1 MTGEGAA
8 AAAAR
13 NVRFPLFDSLRAI
26 AACSVLLFHVG
37 FVLEGFQH
45 PTFGRYFSQLN
56 VGVAIFF
63 VISGFLLYRPFA
75 QARFDGTAGPHVGNY
90 AIRRAFRILPAFW
103 VALVGA
109 AVWLDDP
116 DVFDRPFIYFGL
128 MQNYDVDTLSRAL
141 GHAWTLSVEITF
153 YAFLPI
159 LALLIRRVRFTS
171 VRGFVLSEG
180 GVLAL
185 MFATAFVWRFTQTQT
200 RNGFIWFTP
209 EVASLPAFL
218 DHFALGMGLAVASVV
233 LAGRARRPG
242 VVRLVERWPG
252 VPWIGAAILYIVMC
266 NVGNGFADADGET
279 TRHELRGAIA
289 ALLVAPAVFGDGAR
303 GLVRRFMGLRPVL
316 WLGVI
321 SYSLYLWHP
330 VVARKIGAT
339 QIDERAGWV
348 PSAVLMV
355 LASIAVAAVSY
366 YVIERPAV
374 RLSRRLTGGGRERP
388 GDTPGAEAGLGSPAD
403 AR

>member
-1 MTGEGAA
+1 VTPA
-8 AAAAR
+8 
-13 NVRFPLFDSLRAI
+13 NVRFPLFDSLRAV
-26 AACSVLLFHVG
+26 AAGTVLLFHVG
-37 FVLEGFQH
+37 FMLEGFQH
-45 PTFGRYFSQLN
+45 PTFGRYFAQLN
-56 VGVAIFF
+56 VGVAVFF

-75 QARFDGTAGPHVGNY
+75 QARLDGAQRPALGPY

-109 AVWLDDP
+109 AVWLDDA

-128 MQNYDVDTLSRAL
+128 LQNYDVDTLSRAL

-153 YAFLPI
+153 YALLPL
-159 LALLIRRVRFTS
+159 LALLIRRVPARS
-171 VRGFVLSEG
+171 VRGFVMSEA
-180 GVLAL
+180 GVLTL
-185 MFATAFVWRFTQTQT
+185 MFATALVWRLTQTQT

-233 LAGRARRPG
+233 IARRKRAPG

-252 VPWIGAAILYIVMC
+252 ALWAGAAILYLVMC
-266 NVGNGFADADGET
+266 NVGHGFADADGET

-289 ALLVAPAVFGDGAR
+289 VLLIAPAVFGHESR
-303 GLVRRFMGLRPVL
+303 GLLRRLLATRALL

-330 VVARKIGAT
+330 LIARKIAGT
-339 QIDERAGWV
+339 QIDENAGWI
-348 PSAVLMV
+348 PSALLMIV
-355 LASIAVAAVSY
+355 ASIAVAAVSY
-366 YVIERPAV
+366 YAVERPAV
-374 RLSRRLTGGGRERP
+374 RISRRLAGGGRERP
-388 GDTPGAEAGLGSPAD
+388 GGTPGAEAGLGSPAD

>member
-1 MTGEGAA
+1 MTLNA
-8 AAAAR
+8 
-13 NVRFPLFDSLRAI
+13 RFPLFDSLRAI
-26 AACSVLLFHVG
+26 ASGTVLLFHVG

-45 PTFGRYFSQLN
+45 PTFGRYFAQLN

-75 QARFDGTAGPHVGNY
+75 QARFSGVHSPAIGPY

-103 VALVGA
+103 VALTGA
-109 AVWLDDP
+109 AIWLDDP
-116 DVFDRPFIYFGL
+116 DVFDRPLIYYGL
-128 MQNYDVDTLSRAL
+128 LQNYDVDTLSRAL

-153 YAFLPI
+153 YAFLPL
-159 LALLIRRVRFTS
+159 LALGLRRIRTS
-171 VRGFVLSEG
+171 SLRGFLLSEG

-185 MFATAFVWRFTQTQT
+185 MFATALVWRLTQTQT

-233 LAGRARRPG
+233 LAGRARRDLPAPI
-242 VVRLVERWPG
+242 RLVEER
-252 VPWIGAAILYIVMC
+252 PWIPWVGAAGLYLVMS
-266 NVGNGFADADGET
+266 NVGQGFADADGET

-289 ALLVAPAVFGDGAR
+289 VLLLAPAIFGHERR
-303 GLVRRFMGLRPVL
+303 GGVRRVMSARPLL

-339 QIDERAGWV
+339 QLDENYGWV
-348 PSAVLMV
+348 PSAFVMV
-355 LASIAVAAVSY
+355 VACVAVAAVSY
-366 YVIERPAV
+366 YLVERPAV
-374 RLSRRLTGGGRERP
+374 LLSKRLTSGRRGGP
-388 GDTPGAEAGLGSPAD
+388 TAGAEAGLGSPAD
-403 AR
+403 AS

>member
-1 MTGEGAA
+1 
-8 AAAAR
+8 
-13 NVRFPLFDSLRAI
+13 
-26 AACSVLLFHVG
+26 VLLFHVG

-56 VGVAIFF
+56 VGVAVFF

-75 QARFDGTAGPHVGNY
+75 QARFDRGATPSVGAY

-103 VALVGA
+103 VALIGA
-109 AVWLDDP
+109 AIWLDDP
-116 DVFDRPFIYFGL
+116 DVFDRPFIYFTL
-128 MQNYDVDTLSRAL
+128 LQNYDVDTLSRAL

-159 LALLIRRVRFTS
+159 LALLLRRVRFTS
-171 VRGFVLSEG
+171 VRGFVLSEA
-180 GVLAL
+180 GVLTL
-185 MFATAFVWRFTQTQT
+185 MFATALVWRLTQTQT

-233 LAGRARRPG
+233 LAGRARQPG

-252 VPWIGAAILYIVMC
+252 LLWAGAVVLYLVMC
-266 NVGNGFADADGET
+266 NVGHGFADADGET

-289 ALLVAPAVFGDGAR
+289 VLLLAPAAFGHTAG
-303 GLVRRFMGLRPVL
+303 GLVRRVMAWPPLL
-316 WLGVI
+316 WLGVV

-330 VVARKIGAT
+330 VIARKIGGT
-339 QIDERAGWV
+339 QIDENAGWV
-348 PSAVLMV
+348 PSAILMIV
-355 LASIAVAAVSY
+355 ASVAVAAVSY
-366 YVIERPAV
+366 YVVERPAV
-374 RLSRRLTGGGRERP
+374 RLSRRLAGGGRERP
-388 GDTPGAEAGLGSPAD
+388 GETPGAEAGLGSPAD